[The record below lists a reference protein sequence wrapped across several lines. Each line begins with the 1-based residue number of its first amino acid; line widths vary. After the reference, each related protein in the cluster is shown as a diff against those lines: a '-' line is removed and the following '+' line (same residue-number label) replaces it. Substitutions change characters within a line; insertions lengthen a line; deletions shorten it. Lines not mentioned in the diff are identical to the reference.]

1 MCASGIDFPRGREAL
16 KQVQAILGF
25 GLQSPLWDAVL
36 VSFDIEPLK
45 EGPAGGSCDGIS
57 EIGISIF
64 DTRTLSHDS
73 AGPLETRNL
82 VTGGNKRRVRIAR
95 TFNFGDAEHVDN
107 TTTGIH
113 EVVLKLLHVPDDI
126 ENSLQPRYR
135 NIVLIGRGLR
145 SDLLILR
152 RKGIMFEEIKTIVAK
167 LDTTYL
173 AKGVLGGNFGLE
185 SLLRYLQCPS
195 QNLHNA
201 GNDANFTLRA
211 LLLLAYYGLRKS
223 ASSSDA
229 GKLASLKN
237 LAMEPLPDITKR
249 NAMWRATKFR
259 CEDWTLNA
267 LDMGTLSFFD
277 CL

>member
-16 KQVQAILGF
+16 TQLQAILGL

-36 VSFDIEPLK
+36 VSFDTGPLK
-45 EGPAGGSCDGIS
+45 GGPMEGICPGIS
-57 EIGISIF
+57 EIGISTF
-64 DTRTLSHDS
+64 DTRTLSHTS
-73 AGPLETRNL
+73 AGTLETRNF
-82 VTGGNKRRVRIAR
+82 VTGGNKRRIRIAR
-95 TFNFGDAEHVDN
+95 TFLFGEAEHVEY

-113 EVVLKLLHVPDDI
+113 EALSKALHIPDDI
-126 ENSLQPRYR
+126 QNSPQPRYR
-135 NIVLIGRGLR
+135 NIVLVGHELR

-152 RKGIMFEEIKTIVAK
+152 KHSIMFEEFKTIVAK

-173 AKGVLGGNFGLE
+173 AQGVLGANFRLE
-185 SLLRYLQCPS
+185 SLLQYLQCPY

-223 ASSSDA
+223 ASSSVT
-229 GKLASLKN
+229 GKLASLWD
-237 LAMEPLPDITKR
+237 LAMEPVPNITLR
-249 NAMWRATKFR
+249 NAMWRATKVQ

-267 LDMGTLSFFD
+267 LDMGILSLFD
-277 CL
+277 